1 MIATRNRISFDPEL
15 IRRYDLRAP
24 RYTSYPSADHFENN
38 FTEKH
43 YRQAA
48 ITSNEI
54 PIPSALSLYFHI
66 PFCNSLCF
74 FCACNKVVTRRTEVA
89 DEYLDHLCQE
99 IQLQGGL
106 YDNDREVVQLHLGGG
121 TPTFLTMN
129 QIKRLLQKVDQHFLL
144 STNPDRDFSI
154 EIDPRT
160 VVPESLE
167 SLRQLGFNR
176 ISLGVQDF
184 DPKVQQAIHRIQ
196 PAEATLELLQHA
208 KDIGFES
215 INIDLIYGL
224 PHQTSE
230 TFNRTLD
237 LLMTKP
243 PDRLSVFNYAH
254 LPHRFP
260 PQRRIHEKDL
270 PSGEEKLTILE
281 ASVHWLTAAG
291 YSYIGIDHFA
301 RAEDPLAHAQLNGTL
316 GRNFQGYSTHTGCDQ
331 VGLGISSISQVG
343 ACYSQNV
350 KETRPYYVAT
360 NHSRLSVDRGFQ
372 LSPDDEIRRRL
383 IEQLMCF
390 GRVNLNSVLVST
402 QNTPETYF
410 AGEFRALE
418 EMIDDGLLS
427 IDDSHTIEV
436 SPSGRFLIRSI
447 CKVFDIYAAPR
458 RESRYSRLI

>member
-48 ITSNEI
+48 VTSNEI

-89 DEYLDHLCQE
+89 DEYLDYLCQE

-144 STNPDRDFSI
+144 STSPDRDFSI

-160 VVPESLE
+160 VALESLE

-184 DPKVQQAIHRIQ
+184 EPKVQQAIHRIQ
-196 PAEATLELLQHA
+196 PAEATLELLQYA

-215 INIDLIYGL
+215 INVDLIYGL
-224 PHQTSE
+224 PHQTFE
-230 TFNRTLD
+230 TFNRTLE
-237 LLMTKP
+237 LLMTAP

-254 LPHRFP
+254 LPCRFP
-260 PQRRIHEKDL
+260 PQRRIHGKDL
-270 PSGEEKLTILE
+270 PSAEEKLTILE
-281 ASVHWLTAAG
+281 TCVHWLTTAG

-301 RAEDPLAHAQLNGTL
+301 RPEDPLAHAQLNGTL

-350 KETRPYYVAT
+350 KELSPYYAAT
-360 NHSRLSVDRGFQ
+360 NHGRLSVDRGFQ
-372 LSPDDEIRRRL
+372 LSPDDEIRRRV

-390 GRVNLNSVLVST
+390 SRVNLNSVLASSE
-402 QNTPETYF
+402 NTPETCF
-410 AGEFRALE
+410 AGEFRVLE

-427 IDDSHTIEV
+427 IDDNNTIEV

-447 CKVFDIYAAPR
+447 CKVFDIYSAPG

>member
-48 ITSNEI
+48 VTSNEI
-54 PIPSALSLYFHI
+54 PIPRALSLYFHI

-89 DEYLDHLCQE
+89 DEYLDYLCQE

-144 STNPDRDFSI
+144 STSPDRDFSI

-160 VVPESLE
+160 VALESLE

-184 DPKVQQAIHRIQ
+184 EPKVQQAIHRIQ
-196 PAEATLELLQHA
+196 PAEATLELLQYA

-215 INIDLIYGL
+215 INVDLIYGL
-224 PHQTSE
+224 PHQTFE
-230 TFNRTLD
+230 TFNRTLE
-237 LLMTKP
+237 LLMTAP

-254 LPHRFP
+254 LPCRFP
-260 PQRRIHEKDL
+260 PQRRIHGKDL
-270 PSGEEKLTILE
+270 PSAEEKLTILE
-281 ASVHWLTAAG
+281 TCVHWLTTAG

-301 RAEDPLAHAQLNGTL
+301 RPEDPLAHAQLNGTL

-350 KETRPYYVAT
+350 KELSPYYAAT
-360 NHSRLSVDRGFQ
+360 NHGRLSVDRGFQ
-372 LSPDDEIRRRL
+372 LSPDDEIRRRV

-390 GRVNLNSVLVST
+390 SRVNLNSVLASSE
-402 QNTPETYF
+402 NTPETYF
-410 AGEFRALE
+410 AGEFRVLE

-427 IDDSHTIEV
+427 IDDNNTIEV

-447 CKVFDIYAAPR
+447 CKVFDIYSAPG

>member
-1 MIATRNRISFDPEL
+1 MIATRNRICFDPEL

-24 RYTSYPSADHFENN
+24 RYTSYPSADHFENS
-38 FTEKH
+38 FTEKR

-48 ITSNEI
+48 VISNEI

-74 FCACNKVVTRRTEVA
+74 FCACNKVVTRRTAVA
-89 DEYLDHLCQE
+89 DEYLDRLCQE
-99 IQLQGGL
+99 IQLQGAL
-106 YDNDREVVQLHLGGG
+106 YDGDRDVVQLHLGGG

-144 STNPDRDFSI
+144 STNPDREFSI

-160 VVPESLE
+160 VIPESLE
-167 SLRQLGFNR
+167 SLKQLGFNR

-184 DPKVQQAIHRIQ
+184 DSNVQQAIHRIQ
-196 PAEATLELLQHA
+196 SPEATLELLQHA

-237 LLMTKP
+237 LLMTTP

-260 PQRRIHEKDL
+260 PQHRIHKKDL
-270 PSGEEKLTILE
+270 PSSEEKLNILE
-281 ASVHWLTAAG
+281 TCIHWLTTAG
-291 YSYIGIDHFA
+291 YSYIGMDHFA
-301 RAEDPLAHAQLNGTL
+301 RPEDPLAQAQLNGTL

-331 VGLGISSISQVG
+331 VGLGISSISQIG

-350 KETRPYYVAT
+350 KE
-360 NHSRLSVDRGFQ
+360 L
-372 LSPDDEIRRRL
+372 
-383 IEQLMCF
+383 
-390 GRVNLNSVLVST
+390 
-402 QNTPETYF
+402 
-410 AGEFRALE
+410 
-418 EMIDDGLLS
+418 
-427 IDDSHTIEV
+427 
-436 SPSGRFLIRSI
+436 
-447 CKVFDIYAAPR
+447 
-458 RESRYSRLI
+458 

>member
-1 MIATRNRISFDPEL
+1 MAATRNRICFDPEL

-24 RYTSYPSADHFENN
+24 RYTSYPSADHFRNN

-48 ITSNEI
+48 VTSNEI

-74 FCACNKVVTRRTEVA
+74 FCACNKVVTRRTAVA
-89 DEYLDHLCQE
+89 DEYMDHLYQE
-99 IQLQGGL
+99 IELQGAL
-106 YDNDREVVQLHLGGG
+106 YDGDREVVQLHLGGG

-129 QIKRLLQKVDQHFLL
+129 QIKQLLQKVDQHFLL
-144 STNPDRDFSI
+144 STDPDREFSI

-160 VVPESLE
+160 VIPESLE
-167 SLRQLGFNR
+167 CLRQLGFNR
-176 ISLGVQDF
+176 VSLGVQDF
-184 DPKVQQAIHRIQ
+184 DSKVQQAIHRIQ
-196 PAEATLELLQHA
+196 PPEATLELLQHA

-224 PHQTSE
+224 PHQTFE

-237 LLMTKP
+237 LLMVTP

-254 LPHRFP
+254 LPSRFP

-270 PSGEEKLTILE
+270 PSGEEKLNILE
-281 ASVHWLTAAG
+281 TSIHWLTTAG
-291 YSYIGIDHFA
+291 YSYIGMDHFA
-301 RAEDPLAHAQLNGTL
+301 RPEDPLAQAQLNGTL

-350 KETRPYYVAT
+350 KELTPYYAAT
-360 NHSRLSVDRGFQ
+360 NRSRLSVYRGFQ
-372 LSPDDEIRRRL
+372 LSPDDDIRRRV

-390 GRVNLNSVLVST
+390 GRVNLNSALAST

-410 AGEFRALE
+410 AGEFQVLE

-427 IDDSHTIEV
+427 IDDSNTIEV
-436 SPSGRFLIRSI
+436 SPAGRFLIRSI
-447 CKVFDIYAAPR
+447 CRVFDVYAAPGS
-458 RESRYSRLI
+458 ESRYSRLI